1 MTADMTASKREDA
14 SLEKQRPF
22 DRLIFLQNG
31 FFSEKGHWIHEI
43 RSWRKA
49 VLEAGMAWHGFA
61 HVRLPPEVAV
71 REGVDPCIPFLPGQS
86 LRPFTPKER
95 LRAFLSG
102 AQILP
107 EVLKKH
113 YPGEPSSRDLIYA
126 SYATDVEMI
135 GMARWLDMLPADRR
149 PAVAF
154 AFHHPSHEWRT
165 DPEKMR
171 IEGDAHRWLCAREL
185 LSECSE
191 RIRYVA
197 AFPVLARELSR
208 LLGTEVLTLT
218 HTCQM
223 MEGDLPEHPEKLHD
237 FGIFGSGRPEQVVAL
252 WSALVSRILAGNPG
266 VKILRQS
273 PAGAQGDALREIA
286 GKKDLSGRITLFASG
301 NADDDYLRH
310 MMGCR
315 VILIPY
321 DPAYYGLRSSMVFYE
336 AAYLGIPVVAHSRT
350 PMGRMILSGIA
361 SGVTYERQ
369 DREAIT
375 NAAMSALEH
384 LPELSKR
391 ALLLRD
397 MWRSRLSA
405 STLLGQLC
413 SAFSA

>member
-1 MTADMTASKREDA
+1 
-14 SLEKQRPF
+14 
-22 DRLIFLQNG
+22 
-31 FFSEKGHWIHEI
+31 
-43 RSWRKA
+43 
-49 VLEAGMAWHGFA
+49 
-61 HVRLPPEVAV
+61 
-71 REGVDPCIPFLPGQS
+71 
-86 LRPFTPKER
+86 
-95 LRAFLSG
+95 
-102 AQILP
+102 
-107 EVLKKH
+107 
-113 YPGEPSSRDLIYA
+113 
-126 SYATDVEMI
+126 
-135 GMARWLDMLPADRR
+135 
-149 PAVAF
+149 
-154 AFHHPSHEWRT
+154 
-165 DPEKMR
+165 
-171 IEGDAHRWLCAREL
+171 
-185 LSECSE
+185 
-191 RIRYVA
+191 
-197 AFPVLARELSR
+197 
-208 LLGTEVLTLT
+208 
-218 HTCQM
+218 

-237 FGIFGSGRPEQVVAL
+237 FGIFGSGRPEQGVAL

-266 VKILRQS
+266 VKILMQS

-301 NADDDYLRH
+301 NADDDYLRR

-391 ALLLRD
+391 AVLLRD
-397 MWRSRLSA
+397 MWRSRLSV